1 MGVRL
6 LRSNPLQLAT
16 GFALIATL
24 APAVRAQSSSAS
36 DANRP
41 HAKVELIAAQDKIS
55 SGTPLWVGLQFEL
68 DSGWHIYWQNAGDS
82 GEPPKV
88 QWLLPPGFE
97 AGEILWPVPKRLGS
111 GSVIDYGYEGTVLL
125 MAPIR
130 SAAKST
136 AAPVT
141 DISADVKYV
150 VCSEICIPG
159 KAHLTLSVPTPN
171 DLAARKALFERT
183 RAELPKAMPPDWRA
197 NATSDK
203 NNFTLLIHG
212 ASLEHSATFFPLTP
226 GQIENSAPQKF
237 ESLADGFRLTLKK
250 SDQFVAPARWL
261 KGLLILGDGNSYEVA
276 ARIEM

>member
-1 MGVRL
+1 MSVRGMRTNS
-6 LRSNPLQLAT
+6 LRLIF
-16 GFALIATL
+16 GFTLMAAL
-24 APAVRAQSSSAS
+24 APAVWAQTSATS
-36 DANRP
+36 DANRN
-41 HAKVELIAAQDKIS
+41 HAKVELIAAQNTASPD
-55 SGTPLWVGLQFEL
+55 TPFWVGLQFAL
-68 DSGWHIYWQNAGDS
+68 DPGWHIYWQNAGDS

-88 QWLLPPGFE
+88 QWLLPPGFK
-97 AGEILWPVPKRLGS
+97 AGEILWPAPKRLGS

-125 MAPIR
+125 MAPIH
-130 SAAKST
+130 SPAKST
-136 AAPVT
+136 AAPVP

-159 KAHLTLSVPTPN
+159 KAHLALSLPTSD
-171 DLAARKALFERT
+171 DLAARKTLFART

-197 NATSDK
+197 NATSDN
-203 NNFTLLIHG
+203 NNFTLLVHG
-212 ASLEHSATFFPLTP
+212 ASRERSATFYPLTP

-237 ESLADGFRLTLKK
+237 ESIADGFRLTLKK